1 MKKPIFALALLLMVI
16 VGCNRSK
23 ENPNEVTVETYT
35 LNDSVF
41 LENEYGQD
49 YSRYYI
55 YLELPITK
63 NDNLRQNIMEWML
76 EPGT

>member
-1 MKKPIFALALLLMVI
+1 MKKLIFALALLLMVI
-16 VGCNRSK
+16 IGCNRSK

-49 YSRYYI
+49 YSC
-55 YLELPITK
+55 
-63 NDNLRQNIMEWML
+63 DM
-76 EPGT
+76 